1 MDGHRVDVGPFRPE
15 AFPTEEALQELTRI
29 TRAVHE
35 TVSRR
40 FYEGVLIPV
49 SLSLSLSTIRGIH
62 RIYRAGKKTNF
73 HNCVTNS
80 RRRIAGVLRYS
91 TELLRMAQ
99 SGEREI
105 RRVRNLRC
113 YRTSMREMRHHFH
126 QDFAIQLLSVEEKQ
140 RETVALIGR

>member
-49 SLSLSLSTIRGIH
+49 SLSLSLS
-62 RIYRAGKKTNF
+62 
-73 HNCVTNS
+73 
-80 RRRIAGVLRYS
+80 LR
-91 TELLRMAQ
+91 
-99 SGEREI
+99 SGEYVEYIEQARRLISIIALRI
-105 RRVRNLRC
+105 RDD
-113 YRTSMREMRHHFH
+113 E
-126 QDFAIQLLSVEEKQ
+126 
-140 RETVALIGR
+140 

>member
-49 SLSLSLSTIRGIH
+49 SLSLSLSTIRGIR

-99 SGEREI
+99 SGRERDKKG
-105 RRVRNLRC
+105 
-113 YRTSMREMRHHFH
+113 TKFTM
-126 QDFAIQLLSVEEKQ
+126 LSDEH
-140 RETVALIGR
+140 A

>member
-40 FYEGVLIPV
+40 FYEGVLIP
-49 SLSLSLSTIRGIH
+49 SLSLYDPGIR

-80 RRRIAGVLRYS
+80 RRRIAGVLDRAS
-91 TELLRMAQ
+91 SHGAI
-99 SGEREI
+99 GPREI

>member
-1 MDGHRVDVGPFRPE
+1 MDGRTPRRRGTLSSRGVSNRRGVARVDPNNSSGPRDRLSPFLRGSFNP
-15 AFPTEEALQELTRI
+15 R
-29 TRAVHE
+29 
-35 TVSRR
+35 
-40 FYEGVLIPV
+40 
-49 SLSLSLSTIRGIH
+49 LSLSLSTIRGIH

>member
-1 MDGHRVDVGPFRPE
+1 MDGHRVDVGSFRPE

-40 FYEGVLIPV
+40 FYEGVLIP
-49 SLSLSLSTIRGIH
+49 SLSLYDPGIR

-99 SGEREI
+99 SGRER
-105 RRVRNLRC
+105 
-113 YRTSMREMRHHFH
+113 
-126 QDFAIQLLSVEEKQ
+126 
-140 RETVALIGR
+140 

>member
-49 SLSLSLSTIRGIH
+49 SLSLSLRFGEYVEYIEQARRLISIIALRIRDD
-62 RIYRAGKKTNF
+62 
-73 HNCVTNS
+73 
-80 RRRIAGVLRYS
+80 
-91 TELLRMAQ
+91 E
-99 SGEREI
+99 
-105 RRVRNLRC
+105 
-113 YRTSMREMRHHFH
+113 
-126 QDFAIQLLSVEEKQ
+126 
-140 RETVALIGR
+140 